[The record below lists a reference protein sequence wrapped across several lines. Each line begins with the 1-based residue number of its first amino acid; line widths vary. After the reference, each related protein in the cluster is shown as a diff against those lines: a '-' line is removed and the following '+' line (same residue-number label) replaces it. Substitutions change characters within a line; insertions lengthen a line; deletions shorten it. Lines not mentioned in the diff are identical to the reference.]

1 MNQVVKS
8 VRSWK
13 LPSRTNRSDE
23 SKLCAV
29 DSRIS
34 ASGCRACV
42 GLCRCFKNQTAKHL
56 EDSSLPC
63 FHCVRVTE
71 VFQVLM
77 PMSKTP
83 PAKCLL
89 NCPMFSCRSKLP
101 WMVQQALHTFSET
114 SKVPP
119 LGGMFCATRRRFS
132 QRAPFPPWS
141 KTNQADPV
149 VF

>member
-1 MNQVVKS
+1 MAKQSISNALCVQNARAEFWVSIGGPGMNQVVKS

-13 LPSRTNRSDE
+13 LPSKTNRSDE

-63 FHCVRVTE
+63 FHRVRVTE

-83 PAKCLL
+83 PSKCLL
-89 NCPMFSCRSKLP
+89 NCLMFSCRPKLP
-101 WMVQQALHTFSET
+101 WMVQRALHTF
-114 SKVPP
+114 
-119 LGGMFCATRRRFS
+119 FC
-132 QRAPFPPWS
+132 
-141 KTNQADPV
+141 N
-149 VF
+149 